1 MPTER
6 PCPDAPMV
14 IPDINISQPDARD
27 DRSNDTP
34 KIIAFLEGQVQD
46 LKSQLEKSEQR
57 ETALIEEKK
66 ELRDLRKNEQAP
78 TLALSPPEK
87 PTFWQRLT
95 GR

>member
-6 PCPDAPMV
+6 PCPDAPVV

-66 ELRDLRKNEQAP
+66 ELRDLRKKRASPDPGIITTRKANF
-78 TLALSPPEK
+78 LA
-87 PTFWQRLT
+87 TTDR
-95 GR
+95 

>member
-6 PCPDAPMV
+6 PCPDAPVV

-27 DRSNDTP
+27 DRS
-34 KIIAFLEGQVQD
+34 
-46 LKSQLEKSEQR
+46 LEKSEQR